1 MFKDI
6 VWFQLS
12 SHFIVTPSVCFKV
25 LQGKYLVDVLLI
37 LNKSAGLNQRRYIV
51 HLCNFG
57 CFTLP
62 IFAKLQSFVSLY

>member
-1 MFKDI
+1 MLKDI
-6 VWFQLS
+6 VWFQFS
-12 SHFIVTPSVCFKV
+12 SHFIATPSVCFKV

-37 LNKSAGLNQRRYIV
+37 LNKSAGLNQIRDIV

-62 IFAKLQSFVSLY
+62 IFAKLLSFVSLY